1 MKEVNH
7 LTFVEYQKGKKHAG
21 KDADESETSESFK
34 DCGIKLTEKDLVVDI
49 DNVPKDVIKALIQFF
64 DIETQTV
71 WTDRGVHFY
80 FKKPENFKGAN
91 AISALGFP
99 IEYKH
104 IGNTKSVT
112 VKRNG
117 VLRQID
123 NEGIRENLHEVFHL
137 NRKIKNNLL
146 GMGESDGRNDAL
158 YKHKMAIYAL
168 KDVKKI
174 LNFINEFIFADK
186 LPSEEIS
193 TIARDQAVDT
203 KEMTFDTIAKS
214 IVNQYYVRFYNNVL
228 FFRDDEGKFI
238 NDENMLKRKI
248 HQFLDQ
254 KDSRNVEEVYKQLL
268 LMSPIITLGEDE
280 SFEIHFNNGYLHE
293 GRFYEMDSKTFTPY
307 HIDVNY
313 NPDAEAVEVVDNY
326 LNHLSNNNEDYKKLI
341 LEVLA
346 HTLIINKEFKR
357 MLAKFFIFVGDGGNG
372 KGTLLTIIRAILNRK
387 NCSGLSI
394 GDMADER
401 YFVTM
406 QGKLVNLGDD
416 IEDEPINNK
425 QMKAL
430 KNISTC
436 DFVSTRQLF
445 QQATEI
451 EMTLSLI
458 FTSNHIL
465 KSWEKGESYKRRV
478 MWLPIYTK
486 PAKKEKNFIQK
497 LTQQDALEYWIKL
510 IVEAYERL
518 YANEKFTVSEVVE
531 KFNDQY
537 HEENNNFLLYLQ
549 DFERKDFINMK
560 PKQIYDEYEA
570 WAEENDLHPQSKKQV
585 KDTIEKKY
593 GLVVKGRR
601 INGSTQRVYIELNE
615 EVKE

>member
-1 MKEVNH
+1 M
-7 LTFVEYQKGKKHAG
+7 TFVEYEKGKKHAG
-21 KDADESETSESFK
+21 KNADESETTDSFE
-34 DCGIKLTEKDLVVDI
+34 DCGIKLTDKDLVIDI
-49 DNVPKDVIKALIQFF
+49 DDVPKEVIHAIIQFF
-64 DIETQTV
+64 NIETQTV

-91 AISALGFP
+91 GISALGFP
-99 IEYKH
+99 VEYKH
-104 IGNTKSVT
+104 IKNTKSVT

-117 VLRQID
+117 ILRQID
-123 NEGIRENLHEVFHL
+123 NEGVRENLPEIFQV

-158 YKHKMAIYAL
+158 YKHKMAIYSL
-168 KDVKKI
+168 KDTVKI
-174 LNFINEFIFADK
+174 LNFINEFVFADK
-186 LPSEEIS
+186 LPNDEIS
-193 TIARDQAVDT
+193 TIARDEAIDT
-203 KEMTFDTIAKS
+203 KDMSFDTIAKS
-214 IVNQYYVRFYNNVL
+214 LVNQYYVRFYNNVL

-268 LMSPIITLGEDE
+268 LMAPIITLDDDE

-293 GRFYEMDSKTFTPY
+293 GNFYEMESKTFTPY
-307 HIDVNY
+307 HIDIDY
-313 NPDAEAVEVVDNY
+313 HYDAEAVKVVDDY
-326 LNHLSNNNEDYKKLI
+326 LNHLSNNDEEYKKLI

-406 QGKLVNLGDD
+406 QGKLANLGDD
-416 IEDEPINNK
+416 IQDEPINNK

-445 QQATEI
+445 QQATEV

-465 KSWEKGESYKRRV
+465 KSWEKGDSYKRRV

-497 LTQQDALEYWIKL
+497 LTTQKALEYWIRL
-510 IVEAYERL
+510 IIEAYKRL
-518 YANEKFTVSEVVE
+518 YENERFTTSKVVE

-549 DFERKDFINMK
+549 DFERNDFLHMK

-570 WAEENDLHPQSKKQV
+570 WAEENDLNAQSKKQV
-585 KDTIEKKY
+585 KDTIEKNY
-593 GLVVKGRR
+593 GLVVKGKK
-601 INGSTQRVYIELNE
+601 INGTTQRVYVEIDKNDE
-615 EVKE
+615 EVQS

>member
-1 MKEVNH
+1 M
-7 LTFVEYQKGKKHAG
+7 TFVEYEKGKKHAG
-21 KDADESETSESFK
+21 KNADESETSDSFE
-34 DCGIKLTEKDLVVDI
+34 DCGIKLTDKDLVIDI
-49 DNVPKDVIKALIQFF
+49 DDVPKEVIHAIIQFF
-64 DIETQTV
+64 NIETQTV

-91 AISALGFP
+91 GISALGFP

-104 IGNTKSVT
+104 IKNTKSVT

-123 NEGIRENLHEVFHL
+123 NEGVRENLPEIFQV

-158 YKHKMAIYAL
+158 YKHKMAIYSL
-168 KDVKKI
+168 KDTVKI
-174 LNFINEFIFADK
+174 LNFINEFVFADK
-186 LPSEEIS
+186 LPNDEIS
-193 TIARDQAVDT
+193 TIARDEAIDT
-203 KEMTFDTIAKS
+203 KDMSFDTIAKS
-214 IVNQYYVRFYNNVL
+214 LVNQYYVRFYNNVL

-268 LMSPIITLGEDE
+268 LMAPIITLDDDE

-293 GRFYEMDSKTFTPY
+293 GNFYEMESKTFTPY
-307 HIDVNY
+307 HIDIDY
-313 NPDAEAVEVVDNY
+313 HSDAEAVKVVDDY
-326 LNHLSNNNEDYKKLI
+326 LNHLSNNDEEYKKLI

-406 QGKLVNLGDD
+406 QGKLANLGDD
-416 IEDEPINNK
+416 IQDEPINNK

-445 QQATEI
+445 QQATEV

-465 KSWEKGESYKRRV
+465 KSWEKGDSYKRRV

-497 LTQQDALEYWIKL
+497 LTTQKALEYWIRL
-510 IVEAYERL
+510 IIEAYKRL
-518 YANEKFTVSEVVE
+518 YENERFTTSKVVE

-549 DFERKDFINMK
+549 DFERNDFLHMK

-570 WAEENDLHPQSKKQV
+570 WAEENDLNAQSKKQV
-585 KDTIEKKY
+585 KDTIEKNY
-593 GLVVKGRR
+593 GLVVKGKK
-601 INGSTQRVYIELNE
+601 INGTTQRVYVEIDKNDE
-615 EVKE
+615 EVQS

>member
-1 MKEVNH
+1 M
-7 LTFVEYQKGKKHAG
+7 TFVEYEKGKKHAG
-21 KDADESETSESFK
+21 KNADESETSDSFE
-34 DCGIKLTEKDLVVDI
+34 DCGIKLTDKDLVIDI
-49 DNVPKDVIKALIQFF
+49 DDVPKEVIHAIIQFF
-64 DIETQTV
+64 NIETQTV

-91 AISALGFP
+91 GISALGFP

-104 IGNTKSVT
+104 IKNTKSVT

-123 NEGIRENLHEVFHL
+123 NEGVRENLPEIFQV

-158 YKHKMAIYAL
+158 YKHKMAVYSL
-168 KDVKKI
+168 KDTVKI
-174 LNFINEFIFADK
+174 LNFINEFVFAEK
-186 LPSEEIS
+186 LPNDEIS
-193 TIARDQAVDT
+193 TIARDEAIDT
-203 KEMTFDTIAKS
+203 KDMSFDTIAKS
-214 IVNQYYVRFYNNVL
+214 LVNQYYVRFYNNVL

-268 LMSPIITLGEDE
+268 LMAPIITLDDNE

-293 GRFYEMDSKTFTPY
+293 GNFFEMESKTFTPY
-307 HIDVNY
+307 HIDIDY
-313 NPDAEAVEVVDNY
+313 HSDAEAVKVVDDY
-326 LNHLSNNNEDYKKLI
+326 LNHLSNNDEEYKKLI

-406 QGKLVNLGDD
+406 QGKLANLGDD
-416 IEDEPINNK
+416 IQDEPINNK

-445 QQATEI
+445 QQATEV

-465 KSWEKGESYKRRV
+465 KSWEKGDSYKRRV

-497 LTQQDALEYWIKL
+497 LTTQKALEYWIRL
-510 IVEAYERL
+510 IIEAYKRL
-518 YANEKFTVSEVVE
+518 YKNERFTTSKVVE

-549 DFERKDFINMK
+549 DFERNDFLHMK

-570 WAEENDLHPQSKKQV
+570 WAEENDLNAQSKKQV
-585 KDTIEKKY
+585 KDTIEKNY
-593 GLVVKGRR
+593 GLVVKGKK
-601 INGSTQRVYIELNE
+601 INGTTQRVYVEIDKNDE
-615 EVKE
+615 EVQS

>member
-1 MKEVNH
+1 M
-7 LTFVEYQKGKKHAG
+7 TFVEYEKGKKHAG
-21 KDADESETSESFK
+21 KNADESETSDSFE
-34 DCGIKLTEKDLVVDI
+34 DCGIKLTDKDLVIDI
-49 DNVPKDVIKALIQFF
+49 DDVPKEVIHAIIQFF
-64 DIETQTV
+64 NIETQTV

-91 AISALGFP
+91 GISALGFP
-99 IEYKH
+99 VEYKH
-104 IGNTKSVT
+104 IKNTKSVT

-117 VLRQID
+117 ILRQID
-123 NEGIRENLHEVFHL
+123 NEGVRENLPEIFQV

-158 YKHKMAIYAL
+158 YKHKMAIYSL
-168 KDVKKI
+168 KDTVKI
-174 LNFINEFIFADK
+174 LNFINEFVFADK
-186 LPSEEIS
+186 LPNDEIS
-193 TIARDQAVDT
+193 TIARDEAIDT
-203 KEMTFDTIAKS
+203 KDMSFDTIAKS
-214 IVNQYYVRFYNNVL
+214 LVNQYYVRFYNNVL

-268 LMSPIITLGEDE
+268 LMAPIITLDDDE

-293 GRFYEMDSKTFTPY
+293 GNFYEMESKTFTPY
-307 HIDVNY
+307 HIDIDY
-313 NPDAEAVEVVDNY
+313 YSDAEAVKVVDDY
-326 LNHLSNNNEDYKKLI
+326 LNHLSNNDEEYKKLI

-406 QGKLVNLGDD
+406 QGKLANLGDD
-416 IEDEPINNK
+416 IQDEPINNK

-445 QQATEI
+445 QQATEV

-465 KSWEKGESYKRRV
+465 KSWEKGDSYKRRV

-497 LTQQDALEYWIKL
+497 LTTQKALEYWIRL
-510 IVEAYERL
+510 IIEAYKRL
-518 YANEKFTVSEVVE
+518 YENERFTTSKVVE

-549 DFERKDFINMK
+549 DFERNDFLHMK

-570 WAEENDLHPQSKKQV
+570 WAEENDLNAQSKKQV
-585 KDTIEKKY
+585 KDTIEKNY
-593 GLVVKGRR
+593 GLVVKGKK
-601 INGSTQRVYIELNE
+601 INGTTQRVYVEIDKNDE
-615 EVKE
+615 EVQS

>member
-1 MKEVNH
+1 M
-7 LTFVEYQKGKKHAG
+7 TFVEYEKGKKHAG
-21 KDADESETSESFK
+21 KNADESETSDSFE
-34 DCGIKLTEKDLVVDI
+34 DCGIKLTDKDLVIDI
-49 DNVPKDVIKALIQFF
+49 DDVPKEVIHAIIQFF
-64 DIETQTV
+64 NIETQTV

-91 AISALGFP
+91 GISALGFP

-104 IGNTKSVT
+104 IKNTKSVT

-123 NEGIRENLHEVFHL
+123 NEGVRENLPEIFQV

-158 YKHKMAIYAL
+158 YKHKMAIYSL
-168 KDVKKI
+168 KDTVKI
-174 LNFINEFIFADK
+174 LNFINEFVFADK
-186 LPSEEIS
+186 LPNDEIS
-193 TIARDQAVDT
+193 TIARDEAIDT
-203 KEMTFDTIAKS
+203 KDMSFDTIAKS
-214 IVNQYYVRFYNNVL
+214 LVNQYYVRFYNNVL

-268 LMSPIITLGEDE
+268 LMAPIITLDDDE

-293 GRFYEMDSKTFTPY
+293 GNFYEMESKTFTPY
-307 HIDVNY
+307 HIDIDY
-313 NPDAEAVEVVDNY
+313 HYDAEAVKVVDDY
-326 LNHLSNNNEDYKKLI
+326 LNHLSNNDEEYKKLI

-406 QGKLVNLGDD
+406 QGKLANLGDD
-416 IEDEPINNK
+416 IQDEPINNK

-445 QQATEI
+445 QQATEV

-465 KSWEKGESYKRRV
+465 KSWEKGDSYKRRV

-497 LTQQDALEYWIKL
+497 LTTQKALEYWIRL
-510 IVEAYERL
+510 IIEAYKRL
-518 YANEKFTVSEVVE
+518 YENERFTTSKVVE

-549 DFERKDFINMK
+549 DFERNDFLHMK

-570 WAEENDLHPQSKKQV
+570 WAEENDLNAQSKKQV
-585 KDTIEKKY
+585 KDTIEKNY
-593 GLVVKGRR
+593 GLVVKGKK
-601 INGSTQRVYIELNE
+601 INGTTQRVYVEIDKNDE
-615 EVKE
+615 EVQS

>member
-1 MKEVNH
+1 M
-7 LTFVEYQKGKKHAG
+7 TFVEYQKGKKHAARG
-21 KDADESETSESFK
+21 ADESETSESFE

-49 DNVPKDVIKALIQFF
+49 DNVSKEVIRAIIQFF
-64 DIETQTV
+64 NIETQTV

-91 AISALGFP
+91 GFSALGFP

-104 IGNTKSVT
+104 IKNTKSVT

-123 NEGIRENLHEVFHL
+123 NEGVRENLHEIFQV

-158 YKHKMAIYAL
+158 YKHKMAIYSL
-168 KDVKKI
+168 KDTVKI
-174 LNFINEFIFADK
+174 LNFINEFVFADK
-186 LPSEEIS
+186 LPSNEMS
-193 TIARDQAVDT
+193 TIARDEAVNT
-203 KEMTFDTIAKS
+203 KDMTFDFIAKS
-214 IVNQYYVRFYNNVL
+214 IVNRYYVRFYNHVL
-228 FFRDDEGKFI
+228 FFRDDEGRFI

-254 KDSRNVEEVYKQLL
+254 KDSKNVEEVYKQLL
-268 LMSPIITLGEDE
+268 LISPIITLEDNE

-293 GRFYEMDSKTFTPY
+293 GNFYEMESKTFTPY
-307 HIDVNY
+307 HIDIDY
-313 NPDAEAVEVVDNY
+313 IPDAASVEVVDNY
-326 LNHLSNNNEDYKKLI
+326 LNHLSNGDEDYKKLI

-346 HTLIINKEFKR
+346 HTLIVNKEFKR

-372 KGTLLTIIRAILNRK
+372 KGTLLTIIRSILNRK

-394 GDMADER
+394 ADMTDER

-425 QMKAL
+425 QMKVL

-445 QQATEI
+445 KQASEV

-497 LTQQDALEYWIKL
+497 LTTKESLEYWIKL
-510 IVEAYERL
+510 IIEAYERL
-518 YANEKFTVSEVVE
+518 HTNEDFTNSKIVE
-531 KFNDQY
+531 KFNAQY

-549 DFERKDFINMK
+549 DFKRDDLLNMK
-560 PKQIYDEYEA
+560 PKQIYDEYEL
-570 WAEENDLHPQSKKQV
+570 WAEENDLSPQSKKQV

-593 GLVVKGRR
+593 GLIVKGKK
-601 INGSTQRVYIELNE
+601 INGTTQRVYVEMNE
-615 EVKE
+615 EDKE

>member
-1 MKEVNH
+1 
-7 LTFVEYQKGKKHAG
+7 
-21 KDADESETSESFK
+21 
-34 DCGIKLTEKDLVVDI
+34 
-49 DNVPKDVIKALIQFF
+49 
-64 DIETQTV
+64 
-71 WTDRGVHFY
+71 
-80 FKKPENFKGAN
+80 
-91 AISALGFP
+91 
-99 IEYKH
+99 
-104 IGNTKSVT
+104 
-112 VKRNG
+112 
-117 VLRQID
+117 
-123 NEGIRENLHEVFHL
+123 
-137 NRKIKNNLL
+137 
-146 GMGESDGRNDAL
+146 
-158 YKHKMAIYAL
+158 
-168 KDVKKI
+168 
-174 LNFINEFIFADK
+174 
-186 LPSEEIS
+186 
-193 TIARDQAVDT
+193 
-203 KEMTFDTIAKS
+203 
-214 IVNQYYVRFYNNVL
+214 
-228 FFRDDEGKFI
+228 
-238 NDENMLKRKI
+238 
-248 HQFLDQ
+248 
-254 KDSRNVEEVYKQLL
+254 
-268 LMSPIITLGEDE
+268 MSPIITLGEDE

-445 QQATEI
+445 QQATEV

>member
-1 MKEVNH
+1 MND
-7 LTFVEYQKGKKHAG
+7 LTFVEYEKGKKHAG
-21 KDADESETSESFK
+21 KNPDESETSDSFE
-34 DCGIKLTEKDLVVDI
+34 DCGIKLTDKDLVIDI
-49 DNVPKDVIKALIQFF
+49 DDVPKEVIHAIIQFF
-64 DIETQTV
+64 NIETQTV

-91 AISALGFP
+91 GISALGFP
-99 IEYKH
+99 VEYKH
-104 IGNTKSVT
+104 IKNTKSVT

-117 VLRQID
+117 ILRQID
-123 NEGIRENLHEVFHL
+123 NEGVRENLPEIFQV

-158 YKHKMAIYAL
+158 YKHKMAIYSL
-168 KDVKKI
+168 KDTVKI
-174 LNFINEFIFADK
+174 LNFINEFVFADK
-186 LPSEEIS
+186 LPNDEIS
-193 TIARDQAVDT
+193 TIARDEAIDT
-203 KEMTFDTIAKS
+203 KDMSFDTIAKS
-214 IVNQYYVRFYNNVL
+214 LVNQYYVRFYNNVL

-268 LMSPIITLGEDE
+268 LMAPIITLDDDE

-293 GRFYEMDSKTFTPY
+293 GNFYEMESKTFTPY
-307 HIDVNY
+307 HIDIDY
-313 NPDAEAVEVVDNY
+313 HPDAEPVKVVDDY
-326 LNHLSNNNEDYKKLI
+326 LNHLSNNDEEYKKLI

-406 QGKLVNLGDD
+406 QGKLANLGDD
-416 IEDEPINNK
+416 IQDEPINNK

-445 QQATEI
+445 QQATEV

-465 KSWEKGESYKRRV
+465 KSWEKGDSYKRRV

-497 LTQQDALEYWIKL
+497 LTTQKALEYWIRL
-510 IVEAYERL
+510 IIEAYKRL
-518 YANEKFTVSEVVE
+518 YENERFTTSKVVE

-549 DFERKDFINMK
+549 DFERNDFLHMK

-570 WAEENDLHPQSKKQV
+570 WAEENDLNAQSKKQV
-585 KDTIEKKY
+585 KDTIEKNY
-593 GLVVKGRR
+593 GLVVKGKK
-601 INGSTQRVYIELNE
+601 INGTTQRVYVEIDKNDE
-615 EVKE
+615 EVQS

>member
-1 MKEVNH
+1 M
-7 LTFVEYQKGKKHAG
+7 TYIEYQKGKKHAG
-21 KDADESETSESFK
+21 KDADESESSESFE
-34 DCGIKLTEKDLVVDI
+34 DCGIKLTDKDLVIDI
-49 DNVPKDVIKALIQFF
+49 DNVSKEMIHAIIQFF
-64 DIETQTV
+64 NIETQTV

-91 AISALGFP
+91 GISALGFP

-104 IGNTKSVT
+104 IKNTKSVT

-117 VLRQID
+117 VLRKID
-123 NEGIRENLHEVFHL
+123 NEGVRENLHEIFQV

-158 YKHKMAIYAL
+158 YKHKMAIYSL
-168 KDVKKI
+168 KDTVKI
-174 LNFINEFIFADK
+174 LNFINEFVFADK
-186 LPSEEIS
+186 LPNDEIS
-193 TIARDQAVDT
+193 TIARDETIDT
-203 KEMTFDTIAKS
+203 KDMTFDTIAKS

-228 FFRDDEGKFI
+228 FFRDEEGKFI

-254 KDSRNVEEVYKQLL
+254 KDSKNVEEVYKQLL
-268 LMSPIITLGEDE
+268 LMSPIITLEDDE

-293 GRFYEMDSKTFTPY
+293 GQFYELDSKTFTPY
-307 HIDVNY
+307 HIDIDY
-313 NPDAEAVEVVDNY
+313 LPDAEPVGVVDSY
-326 LNHLSNNNEDYKKLI
+326 LNHLSNNNEDYRKLI

-445 QQATEI
+445 QQATEV

-497 LTQQDALEYWIKL
+497 LTTKKALEYWIRL
-510 IVEAYERL
+510 IIEAYGRL

-531 KFNDQY
+531 KFNNQY

-549 DFERKDFINMK
+549 DFERKDFIDMK

-570 WAEENDLHPQSKKQV
+570 WAEENDLNPQSKKQV
-585 KDTIEKKY
+585 KDTIEKNY
-593 GLVVKGRR
+593 GLIVKGKK
-601 INGSTQRVYIELNE
+601 INGTTQRVYVEINKEDE
-615 EVKE
+615 EEKE

>member
-1 MKEVNH
+1 M
-7 LTFVEYQKGKKHAG
+7 TFVEYEKGKKHAG
-21 KDADESETSESFK
+21 KNADESETSDSFE
-34 DCGIKLTEKDLVVDI
+34 DCGIKLTDKDLVIDI
-49 DNVPKDVIKALIQFF
+49 DDVPKEVIYAIIQFF
-64 DIETQTV
+64 NIETQTV

-91 AISALGFP
+91 GISALGFP

-104 IGNTKSVT
+104 IKNTKSVT

-123 NEGIRENLHEVFHL
+123 NEGVRENLPEIFQV

-158 YKHKMAIYAL
+158 YKHKMAIYSL
-168 KDVKKI
+168 KDTVKI
-174 LNFINEFIFADK
+174 LNFINEFVFADK
-186 LPSEEIS
+186 LPNDEIS
-193 TIARDQAVDT
+193 TIARDEAIDT
-203 KEMTFDTIAKS
+203 KDMSFDTIAKS
-214 IVNQYYVRFYNNVL
+214 LVNQYYVRFYNNVL

-268 LMSPIITLGEDE
+268 LMAPIITLDDDE

-293 GRFYEMDSKTFTPY
+293 GNFYEMESKTFTPY
-307 HIDVNY
+307 HIDIDY
-313 NPDAEAVEVVDNY
+313 HSDAEAVKVVDDY
-326 LNHLSNNNEDYKKLI
+326 LNHLSNNDEEYKKLI

-406 QGKLVNLGDD
+406 QGKLANLGDD
-416 IEDEPINNK
+416 IQDEPINNK

-445 QQATEI
+445 QQATEV

-465 KSWEKGESYKRRV
+465 KSWEKGDSYKRRV

-497 LTQQDALEYWIKL
+497 LTTQKALEYWIRL
-510 IVEAYERL
+510 IIEAYKRL
-518 YANEKFTVSEVVE
+518 YENERFTTSKVVE

-549 DFERKDFINMK
+549 DFERNDFLHMK

-570 WAEENDLHPQSKKQV
+570 WAEENDLNAQSKKQV
-585 KDTIEKKY
+585 KDTIEKNY
-593 GLVVKGRR
+593 GLVVKGKK
-601 INGSTQRVYIELNE
+601 INGTTQRVYVEIDKNDE
-615 EVKE
+615 EVQS

>member
-1 MKEVNH
+1 M
-7 LTFVEYQKGKKHAG
+7 TFVEYEKGKKHAG
-21 KDADESETSESFK
+21 KNADESETSDSFE
-34 DCGIKLTEKDLVVDI
+34 DCGIKLTDKDLVIDI
-49 DNVPKDVIKALIQFF
+49 DDVPKEIIHAIIQFF
-64 DIETQTV
+64 NIETQTV

-91 AISALGFP
+91 GISALGFP
-99 IEYKH
+99 VEYKH
-104 IGNTKSVT
+104 IKNTKSVT

-117 VLRQID
+117 ILRQID
-123 NEGIRENLHEVFHL
+123 NEGVRENLPEIFQV

-158 YKHKMAIYAL
+158 YKHKMAIYSL
-168 KDVKKI
+168 KDTVKI
-174 LNFINEFIFADK
+174 LNFINEFVFADK
-186 LPSEEIS
+186 LPNDEIS
-193 TIARDQAVDT
+193 TIARDEAIDT
-203 KEMTFDTIAKS
+203 KDMSFDTIAKS
-214 IVNQYYVRFYNNVL
+214 LVNQYYVRFYNNVL

-268 LMSPIITLGEDE
+268 LMAPIITLDDDE

-293 GRFYEMDSKTFTPY
+293 GNFYEMESKTFTPY
-307 HIDVNY
+307 HIDIDY
-313 NPDAEAVEVVDNY
+313 YSDAEAVKVVDDY
-326 LNHLSNNNEDYKKLI
+326 LNHLSNNDEEYKKLI

-406 QGKLVNLGDD
+406 QGKLANLGDD
-416 IEDEPINNK
+416 IQDEPINNK

-445 QQATEI
+445 QQATEV

-465 KSWEKGESYKRRV
+465 KSWEKGDSYKRRV

-497 LTQQDALEYWIKL
+497 LTTQKALEYWIRL
-510 IVEAYERL
+510 IIEAYKRL
-518 YANEKFTVSEVVE
+518 YENERFTTSKVVE

-549 DFERKDFINMK
+549 DFERNDFLHMK

-570 WAEENDLHPQSKKQV
+570 WAEENDLNAQSKKQV
-585 KDTIEKKY
+585 KDTIEKNY
-593 GLVVKGRR
+593 GLVVKGKK
-601 INGSTQRVYIELNE
+601 INGTTQRVYVEIDKNDE
-615 EVKE
+615 EVQS

>member
-21 KDADESETSESFK
+21 KDADESETSESFE

-64 DIETQTV
+64 SIETQTV

-80 FKKPENFKGAN
+80 FKKPVNFKGAN

-117 VLRQID
+117 VLRQIE

-168 KDVKKI
+168 KDVKKV

-193 TIARDQAVDT
+193 TIARDQTVDT

-248 HQFLDQ
+248 HQFIDQ
-254 KDSRNVEEVYKQLL
+254 KDSRNIEEVYKQLL

-293 GRFYEMDSKTFTPY
+293 GRFYEMDSRTFTPY
-307 HIDVNY
+307 HIDVDY
-313 NPDAEAVEVVDNY
+313 NPNAKAVEVVDNY

-445 QQATEI
+445 QQATEV

-510 IVEAYERL
+510 IIEAYERL

-585 KDTIEKKY
+585 KDTIEKNY
-593 GLVVKGRR
+593 GLVVKGKR
-601 INGSTQRVYIELNE
+601 INGSTQRVYVELNE

>member
-1 MKEVNH
+1 MND
-7 LTFVEYQKGKKHAG
+7 LTFVEYEKGKKHAG
-21 KDADESETSESFK
+21 KNADESETSDSFE
-34 DCGIKLTEKDLVVDI
+34 DCGIKLTDKDLVIDI
-49 DNVPKDVIKALIQFF
+49 DDVPKEVIHAIIQFF
-64 DIETQTV
+64 NIETQTV

-91 AISALGFP
+91 GISALGFP

-104 IGNTKSVT
+104 LKNTKSVT

-123 NEGIRENLHEVFHL
+123 NEGVRENLPEIFQV

-158 YKHKMAIYAL
+158 YKHKMAIYSL
-168 KDVKKI
+168 KDTVKI
-174 LNFINEFIFADK
+174 LNFINEFVFADK
-186 LPSEEIS
+186 LPNDEIS
-193 TIARDQAVDT
+193 TIARDEAIDT
-203 KEMTFDTIAKS
+203 KDMSFDTIAKS
-214 IVNQYYVRFYNNVL
+214 LVNQYYVRFYNNVL

-268 LMSPIITLGEDE
+268 LMAPIITLDDDE

-293 GRFYEMDSKTFTPY
+293 GNFYEMESKTFTPY
-307 HIDVNY
+307 HIDIDY
-313 NPDAEAVEVVDNY
+313 HSDAEAVKVVDDY
-326 LNHLSNNNEDYKKLI
+326 LNHLSNNDEEYKKLI

-406 QGKLVNLGDD
+406 QGKLANLGDD
-416 IEDEPINNK
+416 IQDEPINNK

-445 QQATEI
+445 QQATEV

-465 KSWEKGESYKRRV
+465 KSWEKGDSYKRRV

-497 LTQQDALEYWIKL
+497 LTTQKALEYWIRL
-510 IVEAYERL
+510 IIEAYKRL
-518 YANEKFTVSEVVE
+518 YENERFTTSRVVE

-549 DFERKDFINMK
+549 DFERNDFLHMK

-570 WAEENDLHPQSKKQV
+570 WAEENDLNAQSKKQV
-585 KDTIEKKY
+585 KDTIEKNY
-593 GLVVKGRR
+593 GLVVKGKK
-601 INGSTQRVYIELNE
+601 INGTTQRVYVEIDKNDE
-615 EVKE
+615 EVQS

>member
-1 MKEVNH
+1 M
-7 LTFVEYQKGKKHAG
+7 TFVEYEKGKKHAG
-21 KDADESETSESFK
+21 KNADESETSDSFE
-34 DCGIKLTEKDLVVDI
+34 DCGIKLTDKDLVIDI
-49 DNVPKDVIKALIQFF
+49 DDVPKEVIHAIIQFF
-64 DIETQTV
+64 NIETQTV

-91 AISALGFP
+91 GISALGFP
-99 IEYKH
+99 VEYKH
-104 IGNTKSVT
+104 IKNTKSVT

-123 NEGIRENLHEVFHL
+123 NEGVRENLPEIFQV

-158 YKHKMAIYAL
+158 YKHKMAVYSL
-168 KDVKKI
+168 KDTVKI
-174 LNFINEFIFADK
+174 LNFINEFVFAEK
-186 LPSEEIS
+186 LPNDEIS
-193 TIARDQAVDT
+193 TIARDEAIDT
-203 KEMTFDTIAKS
+203 KDMSFDTIAKS
-214 IVNQYYVRFYNNVL
+214 LVNQYYVRFYNNVL

-268 LMSPIITLGEDE
+268 LMAPIITLDDDE

-293 GRFYEMDSKTFTPY
+293 GNFYEMESKTFTPY
-307 HIDVNY
+307 HIDIDY
-313 NPDAEAVEVVDNY
+313 HYDAEAVKVVDDY
-326 LNHLSNNNEDYKKLI
+326 LNHLSNNDEEYKKLI

-346 HTLIINKEFKR
+346 HTLVINKEFKR

-406 QGKLVNLGDD
+406 QGKLANLGDD
-416 IEDEPINNK
+416 IQDEPINNK

-445 QQATEI
+445 QQATEV

-465 KSWEKGESYKRRV
+465 KSWEKGDSYKRRV

-497 LTQQDALEYWIKL
+497 LTTQKALEYWIRL
-510 IVEAYERL
+510 IIEAYKRL
-518 YANEKFTVSEVVE
+518 YKNERFTTSKVVE
-531 KFNDQY
+531 QFNDQY

-549 DFERKDFINMK
+549 DFERNDFLHMK

-570 WAEENDLHPQSKKQV
+570 WAEENDLNAQSKKQV
-585 KDTIEKKY
+585 KDTIEKNY
-593 GLVVKGRR
+593 GLVVKGKK
-601 INGSTQRVYIELNE
+601 INGTTQRVYVEIDKNDE
-615 EVKE
+615 EVQS

>member
-1 MKEVNH
+1 
-7 LTFVEYQKGKKHAG
+7 
-21 KDADESETSESFK
+21 
-34 DCGIKLTEKDLVVDI
+34 
-49 DNVPKDVIKALIQFF
+49 
-64 DIETQTV
+64 
-71 WTDRGVHFY
+71 
-80 FKKPENFKGAN
+80 
-91 AISALGFP
+91 
-99 IEYKH
+99 
-104 IGNTKSVT
+104 
-112 VKRNG
+112 
-117 VLRQID
+117 
-123 NEGIRENLHEVFHL
+123 
-137 NRKIKNNLL
+137 
-146 GMGESDGRNDAL
+146 
-158 YKHKMAIYAL
+158 
-168 KDVKKI
+168 
-174 LNFINEFIFADK
+174 
-186 LPSEEIS
+186 
-193 TIARDQAVDT
+193 
-203 KEMTFDTIAKS
+203 MTFDTIAKS

-445 QQATEI
+445 QQATEV